1 MDRGKLMRLRSKG
14 TIECIISDLHEEWLA
29 GGMGVYD
36 TLKGHCLSSC
46 EYLIILNQNT
56 EENYP
61 AHLFLIVT
69 DYMLFSTWKLL
80 KPLKLW
86 QLLPFHHIHQSF
98 FYWVATPQVEHPNK
112 RIIKTARVHFYSL

>member
-1 MDRGKLMRLRSKG
+1 MRLRSKG
-14 TIECIISDLHEEWLA
+14 KIERIISDLHEEWLA

-36 TLKGHCLSSC
+36 NLKGHCLSSC
-46 EYLIILNQNT
+46 EYSIILNQNT

-69 DYMLFSTWKLL
+69 DYTISLHGSF
-80 KPLKLW
+80 LKLSKLS

-98 FYWVATPQVEHPNK
+98 FYWVAIPQVEHPNK
-112 RIIKTARVHFYSL
+112 RMIKTARVHFYSI